1 MILGPVSLDLDP
13 IMGGKVGTSSPM
25 NANAI
30 NSMQPCQLCGMLR
43 QTIRVSFARNIGM
56 LVMHREKKITANM
69 CKTCLKKNLW
79 VYTDKNLLFG
89 PWGVV
94 SLLLTPIYL
103 VTNTVSY
110 ISALQKL
117 KGAVE

>member
-1 MILGPVSLDLDP
+1 M
-13 IMGGKVGTSSPM
+13 GTSSPM
-25 NANAI
+25 NANSI
-30 NSMQPCQLCGMLR
+30 NSMQPCQLCGMIR
-43 QTIRVSFARNIGM
+43 QTIRVTFARNIGM
-56 LVMHREKKITANM
+56 LVVHREKKITANM
-69 CKTCLKKNLW
+69 CKTCLRKNFWEYTGKNL
-79 VYTDKNLLFG
+79 VFG